1 MEFGNA
7 RFKYEAGIFVLNH
20 VQWGTENIDYTQA
33 VAWNMTP
40 AEFQRFVQLL
50 HSVIEQDSNY
60 YKLMKRPDKKS
71 YYNDYNWLLSSGYS
85 HLGTYDG
92 IDIFAVLNRVGTSK
106 FLVIELLSRTGSKEF
121 KYSNRIDINLG
132 QEE

>member
-7 RFKYEAGIFVLNH
+7 RFKYEAGIFVLYH

-33 VAWNMTP
+33 VAWEMTP
-40 AEFQRFVQLL
+40 IEFQRFVKML
-50 HSVIEQDSNY
+50 SAVIEQDSNY

-71 YYNDYNWLLSSGYS
+71 YYNDYSWLISSGYS
-85 HLGTYDG
+85 HLGTYGD
-92 IDIFAVLNRVGTSK
+92 IDVFAVLNRVGTSK
-106 FLVIELLSRTGSKEF
+106 FLVIELLSKGGILKL

-132 QEE
+132 QEV